1 MNLEKL
7 ETLVLKDLIE
17 TISRNGKRVILTARS
32 LEVANRCVELGFQ
45 ILPQETMAN
54 PELRKRMYLV
64 KLKET
69 GQVIMVDDWDAIE
82 GDIIQR
88 TSVRVEPYPSNFA
101 AYIIPNGLSEN
112 ESVWIRDIIEEML
125 IDRRSGRRRKSCEAT
140 WTGHSLDLIVA
151 GYYRNNFLVG

>member
-1 MNLEKL
+1 
-7 ETLVLKDLIE
+7 
-17 TISRNGKRVILTARS
+17 
-32 LEVANRCVELGFQ
+32 
-45 ILPQETMAN
+45 
-54 PELRKRMYLV
+54 
-64 KLKET
+64 
-69 GQVIMVDDWDAIE
+69 MVDDWDAIE

-88 TSVRVEPYPSNFA
+88 TSIRVEPYPGNFA
-101 AYIIPNGLSEN
+101 AYIIPNGLLSEG